1 MEALGA
7 EGCDAI
13 SISKYRLGI
22 GMLLADD
29 PEGARLDPLRRCFVW
44 VVRVAARYPGN
55 EREHG

>member
-22 GMLLADD
+22 GLLLADD
-29 PEGARLDPLRRCFVW
+29 PEGARLDPLRRCFV
-44 VVRVAARYPGN
+44 
-55 EREHG
+55 